1 MEQSRKQ
8 KNNKEDVYGRWQPWA
23 KKIKIRCQMIT
34 GALTVMAIIAAVGI
48 RFTELAKGTGSVGG
62 ITSEVFAVT
71 AAGLAVAAALE
82 LAYALYTPG
91 PDEALDPLILGV
103 SSTFLFLASQSTKLD
118 WQFGVAAVLL
128 AVALYGLFKV
138 KERFREV
145 LTDTEGAGEAIQSN
159 DAQAEVEIRSEADN
173 QSQTS

>member
-1 MEQSRKQ
+1 
-8 KNNKEDVYGRWQPWA
+8 
-23 KKIKIRCQMIT
+23 MIT
-34 GALTVMAIIAAVGI
+34 GALTVVAIIAAVGI
-48 RFTELAKGTGSVGG
+48 RFAELVRGTGSVGA

-71 AAGLAVAAALE
+71 AVGLAVAAALE

-91 PDEALDPLILGV
+91 PDEAIDPLILGV

-138 KERFREV
+138 KDRFREIIS
-145 LTDTEGAGEAIQSN
+145 DSEDAGEPIQVNDTLADRDTSPMGNHSN
-159 DAQAEVEIRSEADN
+159 AG
-173 QSQTS
+173 